1 MPMPLD
7 SCFTLICECV
17 CVSLSTICRNWFSLS
32 TVRVCE
38 IKIRLLGLGTGA
50 FTHSRILCATDPTSC
65 YSDTSLNEKFPDN
78 YLQER
83 EDPGAKLV
91 ERARKV
97 KNTKQRREAV
107 TVHLQASADSQTCK

>member
-1 MPMPLD
+1 MSMSLD
-7 SCFTLICECV
+7 SCFTFICEYV
-17 CVSLSTICRNWFSLS
+17 CVNMSTICRNWFSLS

-50 FTHSRILCATDPTSC
+50 FTYSCILCATDPTSR

-78 YLQER
+78 YLEER

-91 ERARKV
+91 ECAQKV
-97 KNTKQRREAV
+97 KNTKQREAV
-107 TVHLQASADSQTCK
+107 AAHLQASTDSQTC